1 MSAGR
6 RVALAL
12 VAVAITGLTGCSA
25 VGAPHPSPTASV
37 SASVPSPRAGT
48 TTPESVAG
56 VVSVDESQ
64 NGMTVT
70 VQAGDRIVATLH
82 STYWQFAAPSGVLQP
97 RGDAVTT
104 PDPKGSC
111 LPGVGC
117 GTVRLTALAAS
128 AGEGTLSASRTS
140 CGEAMGC
147 PPGQGSW
154 SVHVVAR

>member
-1 MSAGR
+1 MTRGWGAALAIA
-6 RVALAL
+6 VALA
-12 VAVAITGLTGCSA
+12 AVTGCSA
-25 VGAPHPSPTASV
+25 VGAPHPSPSSSV
-37 SASVPSPRAGT
+37 SASVPSPRAST
-48 TTPESVAG
+48 ATPEPVDG
-56 VVSVDESQ
+56 VVSVDESE

-70 VQAGDRIVATLH
+70 VHTGDRIVATLH
-82 STYWQFAAPSGVLQP
+82 NTYWQFAAPTGVLRP

-128 AGEGTLSASRTS
+128 AGEGALTASRTS

-147 PPGQGSW
+147 APGQGSW
-154 SVHVVAR
+154 SIHVVVR